1 MALLAL
7 SRVVPFVFGGDH
19 RLKYRKIGWCC
30 LVSSGVLEVC
40 EGFVMSLEV
49 VLVVLVKVP
58 VESGGVVLIQ
68 ACSGVTRGRF
78 SSSPT
83 VTSRLGHDR

>member
-1 MALLAL
+1 MFVSGDETLMALLAL

-40 EGFVMSLEV
+40 EGFVMVSVGLSLDEISI
-49 VLVVLVKVP
+49 P
-58 VESGGVVLIQ
+58 
-68 ACSGVTRGRF
+68 F
-78 SSSPT
+78 
-83 VTSRLGHDR
+83 D